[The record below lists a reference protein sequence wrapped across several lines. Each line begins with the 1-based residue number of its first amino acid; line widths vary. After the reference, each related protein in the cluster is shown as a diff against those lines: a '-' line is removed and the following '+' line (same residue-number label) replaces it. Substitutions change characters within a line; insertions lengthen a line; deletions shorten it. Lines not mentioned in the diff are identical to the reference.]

1 MINQQKLG
9 TALNS
14 ELVPFMDSN
23 DATHEDRISIENPF
37 VENGR
42 AT

>member
-1 MINQQKLG
+1 MVNRQKLG
-9 TALNS
+9 TALNNK
-14 ELVPFMDSN
+14 LVPFMDSN
-23 DATHEDRISIENPF
+23 DATHEDRISIEKPF